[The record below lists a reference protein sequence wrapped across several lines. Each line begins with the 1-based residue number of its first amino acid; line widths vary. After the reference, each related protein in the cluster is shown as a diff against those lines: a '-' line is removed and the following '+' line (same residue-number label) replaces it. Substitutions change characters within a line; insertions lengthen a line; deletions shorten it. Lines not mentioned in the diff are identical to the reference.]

1 MMCKNTSYY
10 LGKIKINQFIMVVYI
25 YSLNITPYN
34 IYSNIINK
42 GGFNNMN
49 FTYNYV
55 NKFYIK

>member
-1 MMCKNTSYY
+1 MCKNTPYY
-10 LGKIKINQFIMVVYI
+10 LGKIKINHFIMVVYI
-25 YSLNITPYN
+25 YSMDTTPYN